1 MVVVLGIALGVVT
14 VIGGLVFLGLS
25 LTQSALRERD
35 KEMY

>member
-1 MVVVLGIALGVVT
+1 MVVALGIALGVVT
-14 VIGGLVFLGLS
+14 IIGSLVFLGLS

>member
-25 LTQSALRERD
+25 LTQVALRERD